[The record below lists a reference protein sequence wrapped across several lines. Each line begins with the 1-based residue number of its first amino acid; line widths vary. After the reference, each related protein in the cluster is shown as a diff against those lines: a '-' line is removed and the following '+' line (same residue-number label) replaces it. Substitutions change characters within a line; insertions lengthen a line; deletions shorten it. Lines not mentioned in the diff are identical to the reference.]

1 MAQQWVTTSSICSCC
16 RNDRTAFA
24 SFLGVRLEAAE
35 KQANE
40 IPLKEEK
47 DKESQ
52 ISLKAAEDMLNIITP
67 EHKSLHPEALS
78 KFKETLWPDQG
89 RLR

>member
-1 MAQQWVTTSSICSCC
+1 MEGEM
-16 RNDRTAFA
+16 R
-24 SFLGVRLEAAE
+24 GAAE
-35 KQANE
+35 KKAAE
-40 IPLKEEK
+40 TTLIEEK
-47 DKESQ
+47 DKEYQ

-67 EHKSLHPEALS
+67 EHKSLHPEALG